1 MQLELSFWINPVDF
15 QADTFLEAVALAAC
29 VEQNTD
35 VVCVKQ
41 VKTWVETGQ
50 TATNPPFWV
59 VFAPRR

>member
-15 QADTFLEAVALAAC
+15 QADTFLEAVALAAR
-29 VEQNTD
+29 VERNTD

-41 VKTWVETGQ
+41 VKTWVEKGQ
-50 TATNPPFWV
+50 AATNPPFWV